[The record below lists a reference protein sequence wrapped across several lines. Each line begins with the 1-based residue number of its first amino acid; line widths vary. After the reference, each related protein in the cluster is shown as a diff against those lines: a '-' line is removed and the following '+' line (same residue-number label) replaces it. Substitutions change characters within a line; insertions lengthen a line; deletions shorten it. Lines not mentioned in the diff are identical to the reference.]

1 MLEQLIKDAIL
12 LSDEEK
18 TRLLEKIQTASPQG
32 RKNLERILSE
42 EKDLIISLFHEF
54 SKRSKKWTLEMIRG
68 RLQSFEIA
76 QIRQMEK
83 QDSSEDML
91 PEFNF

>member
-1 MLEQLIKDAIL
+1 MLEQLIRDAIL

-18 TRLLEKIQTASPQG
+18 NRLLEKIQTASPQG

-42 EKDLIISLFHEF
+42 EKELIISLFHEF

-76 QIRQMEK
+76 RIRQIEK
-83 QDSSEDML
+83 EESNEDSL
-91 PEFNF
+91 PELNF

>member
-18 TRLLEKIQTASPQG
+18 TRLLEKIQIASPQG

-42 EKDLIISLFHEF
+42 EKDLIISLFYEF

-76 QIRQMEK
+76 QIRQMEE
-83 QDSSEDML
+83 QDSNKDTL